1 VRLIDLI
8 AQTREPLVVQ
18 RGTPPQ
24 AFRLRGTVDLAASVI
39 ASPARYILTDEVT
52 KTCVELAFSCGDR
65 LADCIDLVRVPASAL
80 WVEWS
85 NSAALA
91 GAGDFFEADAAP
103 SAPSDMRVGLF
114 LQSAP
119 SGQVALANAFW
130 SASNEAIACPV
141 DAALNFRDEHGSAP
155 SAGDAQL
162 DDWITVT
169 DPISAV
175 GRLLNCARFR
185 FETSWAKYYETAIQ
199 SSDDK
204 ERVLKGSLG
213 TIARNIPILIA
224 FLLLLASREGVTLQL
239 VSRDLL
245 NRKRKRNGRAPL
257 ISHQEVSLALNQK
270 LIAQYHGNAVE
281 SGRVA
286 PRRHH
291 VQGHLVR
298 RHNRIF
304 WRRPHIRG
312 TAFRGSVLSRT
323 VTLEIRKPSE
333 AASNAGHSTMTRSGN
348 AEP

>member
-8 AQTREPLVVQ
+8 AQTRDPVLVQ

-24 AFRLRGTVDLAASVI
+24 SFRLRGAVDLAASVI

-52 KTCVELAFSCGDR
+52 RTCAELAFSCGDR

-85 NSAALA
+85 NRAALA
-91 GAGDFFEADAAP
+91 GAEGFFAADAAP
-103 SAPSDMRVGLF
+103 SAPTDRRVGLF
-114 LQSAP
+114 LQSVP

-130 SASNEAIACPV
+130 SESNEAIACPV
-141 DAALNFRDEHGSAP
+141 DAALNFRDEHGLAP
-155 SAGDAQL
+155 AVGDAKL
-162 DDWITVT
+162 DEWITVT

-175 GRLLNCARFR
+175 GCLLNCARFR
-185 FETSWAKYYETAIQ
+185 FEASWVKYYETAIQ
-199 SSDDK
+199 SREDK
-204 ERVLKGSLG
+204 ERVLKRSLG
-213 TIARNIPILIA
+213 TIARSIPILIA
-224 FLLLLASREGVTLQL
+224 FLLLLASREGVTVLP
-239 VSRDLL
+239 VCRDLL
-245 NRKRKRNGRAPL
+245 NRKRKRNGRTPL
-257 ISHQEVSLALNQK
+257 ISHHEVSLALQQK
-270 LIAQYHGNAVE
+270 LVAQYHGNDVE

-312 TAFRGSVLSRT
+312 SAFRGSVLSRT
-323 VTLEIRKPSE
+323 VTLEIKKP
-333 AASNAGHSTMTRSGN
+333 R
-348 AEP
+348 